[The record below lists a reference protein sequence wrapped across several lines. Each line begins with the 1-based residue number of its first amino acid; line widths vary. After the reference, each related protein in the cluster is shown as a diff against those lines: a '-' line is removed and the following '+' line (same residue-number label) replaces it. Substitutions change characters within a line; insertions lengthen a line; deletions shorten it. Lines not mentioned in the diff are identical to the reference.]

1 MRALLLS
8 NPLYIVALVLGALLV
23 LFLLWK
29 AKRVIGILVLLALI
43 AAAVVWLKG
52 MGPIAR

>member
-1 MRALLLS
+1 MRALLQS
-8 NPLYIVALVLGALLV
+8 SPFYVVALVLGALLV

-29 AKRVIGILVLLALI
+29 AKRVIGILVLLAMI

-52 MGPIAR
+52 MGPIGR